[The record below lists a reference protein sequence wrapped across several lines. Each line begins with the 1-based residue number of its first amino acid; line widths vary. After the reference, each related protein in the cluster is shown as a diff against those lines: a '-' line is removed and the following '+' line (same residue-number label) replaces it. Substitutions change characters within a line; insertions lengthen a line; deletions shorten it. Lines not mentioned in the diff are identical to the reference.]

1 MKIALKKIKIADIE
15 IIQSE
20 LLKFI
25 RNKVDNIAHCKDYEK
40 YCNDIIV
47 IDTLQSMFFIFR
59 TKIESKKQE
68 SNITLSP
75 TQAVILLFCCQWER
89 EERTQQ
95 QRIAMQMVSDV
106 LHEKLVNI

>member
-1 MKIALKKIKIADIE
+1 MKIALKKTKRADLE

-25 RNKVDNIAHCKDYEK
+25 KYKVDNIAHCKDYEK

-47 IDTLQSMFFIFR
+47 IDTLQSMFYIFR

-68 SNITLSP
+68 SSLTLSP
-75 TQAVILLFCCQWER
+75 TQVVILLFCCQWEG

-95 QRIAMQMVSDV
+95 QRIAMQMISDV
-106 LHEKLVNI
+106 LHKKLVNI

>member
-1 MKIALKKIKIADIE
+1 MKINLKKIKITDIE

-25 RNKVDNIAHCKDYEK
+25 RDKVDNISNCNDYEK

-59 TKIESKKQE
+59 SKVESKK
-68 SNITLSP
+68 
-75 TQAVILLFCCQWER
+75 
-89 EERTQQ
+89 
-95 QRIAMQMVSDV
+95 
-106 LHEKLVNI
+106 

>member
-1 MKIALKKIKIADIE
+1 MKISLKKIPTANLE

-25 RNKVDNIAHCKDYEK
+25 RNKVDNIAHCKDYEN

-47 IDTLQSMFFIFR
+47 IDTLQSMFYVFR
-59 TKIESKKQE
+59 TKIESRKPT
-68 SNITLSP
+68 SNILFSP
-75 TQAVILLFCCQWER
+75 TQAVILLFCCQWQR
-89 EERTQQ
+89 EDRTQEQ
-95 QRIAMQMVSDV
+95 KIAMQLLSDT

>member
-1 MKIALKKIKIADIE
+1 MKIALKKIKIEDIE
-15 IIQSE
+15 IIQSK

-25 RNKVDNIAHCKDYEK
+25 RHKVDEIAHCKDYEK
-40 YCNDIIV
+40 YCNKIIV
-47 IDTLQSMFFIFR
+47 IDTLHSMFFIFR

-89 EERTQQ
+89 EKRTQE
-95 QRIAMQMVSDV
+95 QRITMQSMSDL
-106 LHEKLVNI
+106 LHEKLINI

>member
-1 MKIALKKIKIADIE
+1 MKIVLKKTKRADLE

-25 RNKVDNIAHCKDYEK
+25 RYKVDNIAHCKDYEN

-47 IDTLQSMFFIFR
+47 IDTLQSMFYIFR
-59 TKIESKKQE
+59 TKIESKKQD
-68 SNITLSP
+68 SSLMLSP
-75 TQAVILLFCCQWER
+75 TQAVILLFCCQWEG

-95 QRIAMQMVSDV
+95 QRIAMQMISDV
-106 LHEKLVNI
+106 LHKKLVNI

>member
-1 MKIALKKIKIADIE
+1 MKITLKKIKIVDIE

-25 RNKVDNIAHCKDYEK
+25 REKVDNISNCNDYQK

-59 TKIESKKQE
+59 TKIESKKLVT
-68 SNITLSP
+68 NIILTP
-75 TQAVILLFCCQWER
+75 TQSVILLFCCQWER
-89 EERTQQ
+89 EQRTES
-95 QRIAMQMVSDV
+95 QRFVMQTTSDL

>member
-25 RNKVDNIAHCKDYEK
+25 RNKVDNISHCKDYQN

-47 IDTLQSMFFIFR
+47 IDTLQSMFFTLRI
-59 TKIESKKQE
+59 KIESQKKV
-68 SNITLSP
+68 SNLNFTP
-75 TQAVILLFCCQWER
+75 TQAVILLFCCQWKR
-89 EERTQQ
+89 EDRTQE
-95 QRIAMQMVSDV
+95 QRITMQMVSDV

>member
-20 LLKFI
+20 LLKFLRHKI
-25 RNKVDNIAHCKDYEK
+25 DNIAHCKDYQN
-40 YCNDIIV
+40 YCNDIII
-47 IDTLQSMFFIFR
+47 IDTLLSMFFMLR
-59 TKIESKKQE
+59 SKIELKKPTA
-68 SNITLSP
+68 NILLTP

-89 EERTQQ
+89 EDRTQE
-95 QRIAMQMVSDV
+95 QRITMLMVSNW

>member
-1 MKIALKKIKIADIE
+1 MKIALKKTKRADLE

-25 RNKVDNIAHCKDYEK
+25 RHKVDTIAHCKDYQN

-68 SNITLSP
+68 TSLTLSP
-75 TQAVILLFCCQWER
+75 TQAVILLYCCQWVR
-89 EERTQQ
+89 QDRTQV
-95 QRIAMQMVSDV
+95 QRIAMQMISDV

>member
-25 RNKVDNIAHCKDYEK
+25 RDKVDNISNCNDCQK

-59 TKIESKKQE
+59 TKIESKKLV
-68 SNITLSP
+68 SNIILTP
-75 TQAVILLFCCQWER
+75 TQSVILLFCCQWQR
-89 EERTQQ
+89 EKRTEL
-95 QRIAMQMVSDV
+95 QRFVMQTTSDL